1 MFFRILISFL
11 FVFSN
16 CFAQDILTTLPEFAW
31 ASEKLVPDARIISLL
46 NGTEDPHFVDASP
59 SFIFKVAKAKVVIFN
74 GMQLEIGWLPK
85 ILEMSGN
92 NKIQM
97 GSPGFCDASI
107 GVKKVEQLT
116 NYDRSMGDIHPAG
129 NPHYTLSI
137 PRMIESLLTIKK
149 CLEKNGYDAKTL
161 NTNYELTKVEMLNSF
176 KKNKGILKKRKFYV
190 YHREFSYFADD
201 YKLNLIRSLEKVPGV
216 LPSASFLT
224 KMAVKAKDDKPLAVL
239 AGATSPRKILS
250 KFEELSK
257 IPYLLLPLHP
267 KRGEDYLEF
276 MEKNII
282 KIKSL
287 K

>member
-1 MFFRILISFL
+1 MFFKLIFPFL
-11 FVFSN
+11 IVVSN
-16 CFAQDILTTLPEFAW
+16 CFAKDIVTTLPEFAW
-31 ASEKLVPDARIISLL
+31 AAQKLVPDAKVISLL

-59 SFIFKVAKAKVVIFN
+59 SFIFKVAKAKVIIFN

-137 PRMIESLLTIKK
+137 ARMIESLLTIKN
-149 CLEKNGYDAKTL
+149 CLEKNGYNAKIL
-161 NTNYELTKVEMLNSF
+161 NSNYELTKIEMLNSF
-176 KKNKGILKKRKFYV
+176 KKNKDTLKDRKFYV
-190 YHREFSYFADD
+190 YHREFSYFAED

-224 KMAVKAKDDKPLAVL
+224 KMAVKAKNDKPLAVL

-267 KRGEDYLEF
+267 KKNEDYLEF

-282 KIKSL
+282 KIKRF